1 MKRKLLFLLVAGLLA
16 VTGCQNKEET
26 PADKQGVTEG
36 IKEIFGDYIIEP
48 NDALKTVFAKSW
60 DVTGTEDVYVL
71 EIDVA
76 ALLHLAQTFE
86 HHHHGKYDRSSD
98 GKRNQHQQSL

>member
-1 MKRKLLFLLVAGLLA
+1 MILA

-48 NDALKTVFAKSW
+48 NDALIASANLSVGSSQSVEFMQS
-60 DVTGTEDVYVL
+60 
-71 EIDVA
+71 
-76 ALLHLAQTFE
+76 
-86 HHHHGKYDRSSD
+86 KYNS
-98 GKRNQHQQSL
+98 

>member
-71 EIDVA
+71 EFDGTGKKNDE
-76 ALLHLAQTFE
+76 AL
-86 HHHHGKYDRSSD
+86 
-98 GKRNQHQQSL
+98 N